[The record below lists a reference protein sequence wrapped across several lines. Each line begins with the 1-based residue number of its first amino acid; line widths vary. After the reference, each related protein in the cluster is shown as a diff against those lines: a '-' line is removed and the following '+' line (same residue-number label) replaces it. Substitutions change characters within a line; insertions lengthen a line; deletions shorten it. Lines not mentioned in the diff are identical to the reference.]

1 MKTLLKIVLSIS
13 ITLVI
18 SQSANAQEVSVNDN
32 DVVFV
37 IDIVKMD
44 ENQVETIS
52 KLRHITI
59 LSADNNQ
66 LVLRSTADTSSS
78 VRSKLTAKITDQSLI
93 QELKGSD
100 FKRTN

>member
-18 SQSANAQEVSVNDN
+18 SQFANAQEIPVNDN

-37 IDIVKMD
+37 IDIVKMN

-52 KLRHITI
+52 KLRHITVV
-59 LSADNNQ
+59 SSDDKQ
-66 LVLRSTADTSSS
+66 LVLRSTADASSS
-78 VRSKLTAKITDQSLI
+78 VRSKVVAEVSDKSLI
-93 QELKGSD
+93 QEIKGSE
-100 FKRTN
+100 FKSVR